1 MSSYGYDVNSCP
13 DGLVLKEVWEG
24 GGPSLRIY
32 KKCVAPNTESDCPA
46 NTKFTKEPVPSGITV
61 IGGDGFQNRCRPYTD
76 ADNPKKVECND
87 GSFDVSYGIK
97 APCSGNAG
105 GVKVNPV
112 EKVVD
117 AIKPKTEEEEYRN
130 FIFLAM
136 AAVGVYLILS
146 E

>member
-1 MSSYGYDVNSCP
+1 MSSYGYDVNICP

-24 GGPSLRIY
+24 GGPSLRMY

-105 GVKVNPV
+105 GVKKQTNPPT
-112 EKVVD
+112 
-117 AIKPKTEEEEYRN
+117 ATEEYKYKS
-130 FIFLAM
+130 FILYAM
-136 AAVGVYLILS
+136 IGVGLYLIIS
-146 E
+146 K